1 MKLNLPYPSDWS
13 DFQDLCFQLW
23 KEMWRDPDAHQ
34 NGRIGQAQN
43 GVDIW
48 GKNMFDHDYSGIQCK
63 GKNGNYQS
71 VLTINE
77 VDDECGKAVNFRPNL
92 KSFTMAT
99 TSPRDVAVQQHCR
112 QLTEQNSYPF
122 SVDTWAWDDIEDEVQ
137 CRPTIMERFYPE
149 VKGATLLH
157 EIQIP
162 VFATVDKLHA
172 FFSRPGLFVSLNNLA
187 INILRD
193 LAYEIAI
200 NAFEHGHAGTFGIKV
215 EDGRV
220 IFTDDGMQF
229 DHSTLLE
236 NEGRGGKATMEYAR
250 ELFRIVYRYDGKNI
264 LELFLPENI
273 DPSTN
278 NFNYTINFN
287 AEDLFGR
294 VQTEG
299 FVVKELSK
307 VPVNSKKIIVDI
319 CGKVTPAISCSC
331 AMIEMLLRLKSA
343 DQKIVI
349 YLPDNL
355 YYKENI
361 IVRYGHLPDVDIKI
375 KE

>member
-13 DFQDLCFQLW
+13 DFQDLCLQLW
-23 KEMWRDPDAHQ
+23 KEMWRDPFAHH

-48 GKNMFDHDYSGIQCK
+48 GKNMFDHQYSGIQCK

-71 VLTINE
+71 VLTTNE
-77 VDDECGKAVNFRPNL
+77 VDDECRKAVNFRPNL
-92 KSFTMAT
+92 KSFIMAT

-112 QLTEQNSYPF
+112 QLTEQNRYPF

-172 FFSRPGLFVSLNNLA
+172 FFSRPGLLGSLNNLA

-200 NAFEHGHAGTFGIKV
+200 NAFEHGRAGTFGIKV
-215 EDGRV
+215 EKDKV
-220 IFTDDGMQF
+220 IFTDDGMPF
-229 DHSTLLE
+229 DYSSLLE
-236 NEGRGGKATMEYAR
+236 GKGNGGKATMEYAA
-250 ELFRIVYRYDGKNI
+250 ELFKIAYRYDDKNT
-264 LELFLPENI
+264 LELFLQEELNPATV
-273 DPSTN
+273 S
-278 NFNYTINFN
+278 FNYTISFD
-287 AEDLFGR
+287 AKDIFGR
-294 VQTEG
+294 GQAER
-299 FVVKELSK
+299 FAMKELSK
-307 VPVNSKKIIVDI
+307 VPADSEKIIVDI
-319 CGKVTPAISCSC
+319 CGQVNPAISCSF
-331 AMIEMLLRLKSA
+331 AMIDMLLRLKTE

-349 YLPDNL
+349 YLPGNL
-355 YYKENI
+355 YYKEDI
-361 IVRYGHLPDVDIKI
+361 IYKYNDLPNVDIKI